1 MRDVSGFRVGG
12 GVCRL
17 DAWACDDDA
26 GWKKEACTADFERL
40 HERFVELT
48 QLLYAERR
56 HGLLVVLQGMDTS
69 GKDSATRAVFE
80 GVSPTGIDATSF
92 KAPTLEE
99 LGHDFLWRVHRHAPG
114 AGEIAIFNRSHYE
127 DVLIVRVHN
136 LVPAERWQ
144 RRYEHIN
151 AFEKMLADEGATIVK
166 FYLHISKEYQKERL
180 QKRLAEPD
188 KQWKFNPR
196 DLRERALWSDYQAAY
211 EEALARCSTPHAP
224 WYVIPAEKRWFRDWL
239 ITCVLVETL
248 ESLAMRYPPP
258 SFDPATIVIE

>member
-1 MRDVSGFRVGG
+1 MRDIGEYRVGG
-12 GVCRL
+12 GECRL
-17 DAWACDDDA
+17 GAWRCDDDA
-26 GWKKEACTADFERL
+26 GWNKDDCAADFKRL
-40 HERFVELT
+40 NKRFVELT

-56 HGLLVVLQGMDTS
+56 RGLLVVLQGMDTS
-69 GKDSATRAVFE
+69 GKDSTTRAVFK

-99 LGHDFLWRVHRHAPG
+99 SGHDFLWRVHRHAPG

-151 AFEKMLADEGATIVK
+151 AFERMLADEGATVVK
-166 FYLHISKEYQKERL
+166 FYLHISKDYQKERL

-188 KQWKFNPR
+188 KHWKFNPR

-211 EEALARCSTPHAP
+211 EEALARCSKPHAP

-239 ITCVLVETL
+239 VTRVLVETL
-248 ESLAMRYPPP
+248 ESLAMRYPAAT
-258 SFDPATIVIE
+258 FDPATIEIE